1 MGLSIVS
8 MAEDPSG
15 GVLDPQGPVARAM
28 ADLWWLMLILGIV
41 VFLAFAGLLV
51 GGLIRS
57 ADPDSGEALRHRRLV
72 ARWIGI
78 GGIALP
84 AVVISVVFIATL
96 VAMRDVPQD
105 APDEALEIEV
115 TGHQFWYEIRYPAS
129 GLVTANELHLPVGE
143 PVALRLTSRD
153 VIHSF
158 WVPALGGKLDMLPE
172 RTNTMVLEADTPGRH
187 LSRCAEF
194 CGLQHAKMALVVVAE
209 PRADFDDW
217 ISRQLAFSEPQGEL
231 ASRGR
236 DVFVG
241 ADCVSCHALRGSST
255 TNADGPDLTT
265 LPARSTL
272 AAGTLENTP
281 ETLARWIRDPHE
293 IKSGVEMPATELSD
307 ADIEA
312 LLAYLGVE
320 P

>member
-1 MGLSIVS
+1 MSR
-8 MAEDPSG
+8 SG
-15 GVLDPQGPVARAM
+15 DVLDPQGPVARAM
-28 ADLWWLMLILGIV
+28 AELWWLMLVLGVV
-41 VFLAFAGLLV
+41 VFFVFAGLLV
-51 GGLIRS
+51 GGLLRRPDETS
-57 ADPDSGEALRHRRLV
+57 AEEARHRRLV
-72 ARWIGI
+72 TRWIGV

-84 AVVISVVFIATL
+84 AVVIAVVFVATL

-105 APDEALEIEV
+105 APGGALEIEV
-115 TGHQFWYEIRYPAS
+115 TGHQFWYEVHYPGS

-172 RTNTMVLEADTPGRH
+172 RTNTLVLQADEPGEH
-187 LSRCAEF
+187 LARCAEF
-194 CGLQHAKMALVVVAE
+194 CGLQHTKMALVVVAE

-217 ISRQLAFSEPQGEL
+217 MSRQLEFPEPEGEL
-231 ASRGR
+231 AARGR
-236 DVFVG
+236 EVFVG
-241 ADCVSCHALRGSST
+241 ADCVSCHALRGSSPT
-255 TNADGPDLTT
+255 GTDGPDLTT
-265 LPARSTL
+265 LPGRSTL

-281 ETLARWIRDPHE
+281 ENLARWIRDPQE
-293 IKSGVEMPATELSD
+293 IKAGVEMPATELSD